1 MTRKTS
7 VEIRHNVPLFPLHTV
22 LFPGM
27 MLPLRVFE
35 PRYLRMFDRVLNTRE
50 EFGVVLIA
58 KGSEVG
64 GEAIP
69 HDVGTLAR
77 VVRMER
83 AEDGT
88 LHVMAQ
94 GTRRFRVQALN
105 RQQPYLQA
113 RVEVVIERWEET
125 PRTYALAMK
134 VREIWERY
142 VVRLKE
148 VIGLNIPTHDM
159 PTHASDIAFY
169 VASSLRIGVQDRQYL
184 LTRWDTAEML
194 RAEIRILRREM
205 SLLRFI
211 ERTQE
216 RENELRLGPTGYLS
230 RN

>member
-1 MTRKTS
+1 MTEKAS
-7 VEIRHNVPLFPLHTV
+7 VEIRRNVPLFPLHTV

-58 KGSEVG
+58 RGSEVG
-64 GEAIP
+64 GGAVP
-69 HDVGTLAR
+69 HDAGTLAR

-83 AEDGT
+83 VEDGT
-88 LHVMAQ
+88 LHIMAQ
-94 GTRRFRVQALN
+94 GTRRFRVRELN

-113 RVEVVIERWEET
+113 HVEVIAEHWEET
-125 PRTYALAMK
+125 PRTYALSMK
-134 VREIWERY
+134 VRELWDHY
-142 VVRLKE
+142 VTRLKE
-148 VIGLNIPTHDM
+148 VVGLNISTQDM
-159 PTHASDIAFY
+159 PTHAPDIAFY
-169 VASSLRIGVQDRQYL
+169 VASSLRTSVQDRQHL
-184 LTRWDTAEML
+184 LTRWDIADML
-194 RAEIRILRREM
+194 KAEIRILQREM

-211 ERTQE
+211 ERTQD